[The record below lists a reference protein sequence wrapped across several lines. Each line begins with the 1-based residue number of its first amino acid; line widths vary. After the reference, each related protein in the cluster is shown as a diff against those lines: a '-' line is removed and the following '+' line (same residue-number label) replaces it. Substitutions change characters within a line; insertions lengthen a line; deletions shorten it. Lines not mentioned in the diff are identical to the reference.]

1 MIKDSHQEMY
11 LVGGRQ
17 SSPAKVM
24 SLLLWLYYLDTHI
37 DRLTHTS
44 AQNKTKPTTEN
55 SNQ

>member
-44 AQNKTKPTTEN
+44 AHMKKRKRKYIL
-55 SNQ
+55 S